1 MFNYQNSVEAG
12 FNEALNNHIYLNNI
26 NGLNIWGSQFINS
39 DASSNV
45 VSGTYRGTGIK
56 AINSNFNVLKNQA
69 NVNNLKECHPPSQ
82 PEPPCLFQSLSIGI
96 DAVYLTPSYYTGY
109 PIKVLN
115 NQFNDCRHAMHFAN
129 GNNIILFENE
139 INIESNNF
147 GQEPIYQLNG
157 NYGITM
163 NGVSQFQII
172 QNKININDL
181 SRFSHGIS
189 IINSDYIS
197 TIGNSVIYKNETTA
211 QTFQNNK
218 NIALKV
224 SESSSN
230 LKIECNTNTNIS
242 TDWVFNPFTNISSIG
257 SGQFTAGNSFS
268 KEDPCVYPPT
278 DAIDWYYGEN
288 INYYTKNYCTTSNRH
303 WPTFQDI
310 SGILPPKKINPSSA
324 TNDNACLDSSSCHIS
339 RWTPELNT
347 SYSGSILF
355 LPPVPPPNDS
365 LNETHIGE
373 EQNRVLH
380 GIPLIDN
387 NIFKPEI
394 SDINTEISGFQHI
407 DMPLFYPNPVSL
419 ENPKLI
425 FSNISISEYSLKIFN
440 LSGQEIDFKHIDASS
455 IRLNHISKGVYIVQI
470 IKDSSVYSIKF
481 AVIE

>member
-1 MFNYQNSVEAG
+1 
-12 FNEALNNHIYLNNI
+12 
-26 NGLNIWGSQFINS
+26 
-39 DASSNV
+39 
-45 VSGTYRGTGIK
+45 
-56 AINSNFNVLKNQA
+56 
-69 NVNNLKECHPPSQ
+69 
-82 PEPPCLFQSLSIGI
+82 
-96 DAVYLTPSYYTGY
+96 
-109 PIKVLN
+109 
-115 NQFNDCRHAMHFAN
+115 
-129 GNNIILFENE
+129 
-139 INIESNNF
+139 
-147 GQEPIYQLNG
+147 
-157 NYGITM
+157 
-163 NGVSQFQII
+163 
-172 QNKININDL
+172 
-181 SRFSHGIS
+181 
-189 IINSDYIS
+189 
-197 TIGNSVIYKNETTA
+197 
-211 QTFQNNK
+211 
-218 NIALKV
+218 
-224 SESSSN
+224 
-230 LKIECNTNTNIS
+230 
-242 TDWVFNPFTNISSIG
+242 VFNPFTNISSIG

-440 LSGQEIDFKHIDASS
+440 LSGQEIDIKHIDASS